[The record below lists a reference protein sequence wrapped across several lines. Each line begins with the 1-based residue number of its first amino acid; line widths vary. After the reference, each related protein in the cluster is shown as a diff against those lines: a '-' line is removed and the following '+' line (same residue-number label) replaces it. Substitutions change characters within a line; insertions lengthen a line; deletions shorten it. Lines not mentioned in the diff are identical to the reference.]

1 MGKTSFLQDFK
12 AFAMKGNVID
22 MAVGV
27 IIGGAFGKIV
37 SSVVADVIMPPIGLL
52 VGGVNFTDLKLVL
65 KPAVMEGGKEVAA
78 AVTLNYGNFLQVT
91 FDFLIIAFSV
101 FLFVRLLSE
110 LNHKKAKPAAPAA
123 PPAPSKEELL
133 LTEIRDLLKNP
144 RPAEGASPGRKEMI
158 PVRRP
163 TPEKKEPLR
172 RGSVLFFA
180 MICFPFL
187 CFVGLMSHLCPLSGD
202 KCNIALH

>member
-65 KPAVMEGGKEVAA
+65 KPAVMENGKEVVA

-133 LTEIRDLLKNP
+133 LTEIRDLLKEQA
-144 RPAEGASPGRKEMI
+144 REG
-158 PVRRP
+158 
-163 TPEKKEPLR
+163 KK
-172 RGSVLFFA
+172 
-180 MICFPFL
+180 
-187 CFVGLMSHLCPLSGD
+187 
-202 KCNIALH
+202 